1 MKLVYICSPYA
12 GEVEQN
18 VAFAQAACRF
28 AISQNCAP
36 VAVHL
41 LYPQLL
47 DDAIPAE
54 RDAGIQMGLRVLA
67 SCEELW
73 LCGSRISTGMRCE
86 LVEAEKLGIPV
97 RRISTEQIQG
107 GVSMEKYGI
116 WARRSAAS
124 VCGASEA
131 WVKQNGKPLTFD
143 TYEEAA
149 AQTRR
154 LIENTHTPNVA
165 YFAKAMDIMLEEAPF
180 SGMKLQY

>member
-1 MKLVYICSPYA
+1 
-12 GEVEQN
+12 
-18 VAFAQAACRF
+18 
-28 AISQNCAP
+28 
-36 VAVHL
+36 
-41 LYPQLL
+41 
-47 DDAIPAE
+47 
-54 RDAGIQMGLRVLA
+54 
-67 SCEELW
+67 
-73 LCGSRISTGMRCE
+73 
-86 LVEAEKLGIPV
+86 
-97 RRISTEQIQG
+97 
-107 GVSMEKYGI
+107 MEKYGI